1 MPPSAYSFYNDGGKV
16 RFIAN
21 STMKRT
27 KIAATQLPREKLMED
42 VEPFRIMVS
51 AVAFSFLELGKQ
63 RGTKNALKKNLL
75 L

>member
-1 MPPSAYSFYNDGGKV
+1 
-16 RFIAN
+16 
-21 STMKRT
+21 MKRT